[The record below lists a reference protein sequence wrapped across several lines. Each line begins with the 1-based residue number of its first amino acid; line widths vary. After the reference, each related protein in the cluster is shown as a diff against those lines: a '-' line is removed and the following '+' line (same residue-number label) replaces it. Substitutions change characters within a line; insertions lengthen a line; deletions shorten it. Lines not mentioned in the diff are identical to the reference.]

1 MFGCSNPT
9 ASLEDARKTIENKYP
24 NIKISTIVKIN
35 QSFFEVKVG
44 EEIYYLTSDLKHL
57 IAGNIIEISSG
68 TNLTEDSYKKTR
80 LNYLSNIS
88 DDDTVVYTAENSQ
101 HILTIFTDTSCPY
114 CQKLH
119 NEIDDLVSNGITIK
133 YVLFS
138 IGYVV
143 SKVL

>member
-1 MFGCSNPT
+1 MLLSVLFMFGCSNPT

-68 TNLTEDSYKKTR
+68 TNLTEDSYKR
-80 LNYLSNIS
+80 Q
-88 DDDTVVYTAENSQ
+88 D
-101 HILTIFTDTSCPY
+101 
-114 CQKLH
+114 
-119 NEIDDLVSNGITIK
+119 
-133 YVLFS
+133 
-138 IGYVV
+138 
-143 SKVL
+143 